1 MWIFAAFA
9 PFVVS
14 QLYTQPVVYYQTP
27 YLSASNDGQYV
38 YSSQPA
44 AYQSLSYQPGLT
56 QSSYLLQTP
65 YVQPSYQ
72 QQQYPLY
79 QLGLS
84 PALGLYQHTLARE
97 ISGGYLNEFRDAT
110 GSLNRQGIAAS
121 IQEPG
126 TLADHASYMSLIN
139 DKDNF
144 QASGCGW
151 DATLVKCTDAL
162 GLCKGG
168 CRDFAVS
175 ASATIHDCRCIPY
188 GYAAL
193 LKLLLKSIKYKSA
206 AYSTQEMKSLSI
218 ITLMSVIA
226 SSMSAP
232 YRSAYGDG
240 MMGYG
245 TYGGYGSMGSLG
257 SLGSPYGMG
266 MGMGY
271 PGMLGMGPYG
281 MGGLGGMS
289 GMSGIGGMGG
299 LGMSGLPGA
308 MGMTGYGSPYG
319 SIYGGSLGSS
329 LGLGSG
335 TSSFF
340 KR

>member
-144 QASGCGW
+144 Q
-151 DATLVKCTDAL
+151 
-162 GLCKGG
+162 
-168 CRDFAVS
+168 
-175 ASATIHDCRCIPY
+175 
-188 GYAAL
+188 
-193 LKLLLKSIKYKSA
+193 
-206 AYSTQEMKSLSI
+206 EMKSLSI
-218 ITLMSVIA
+218 IALMSLIA

-308 MGMTGYGSPYG
+308 MGMTGYGSPYS